1 MAPQGEV
8 KVLGAWPSSFVMR
21 PRIALNLKSVE
32 YEFVEE
38 NLGNK
43 SELLLKSNPVYKKI
57 PVLIHG
63 DKPVC
68 ESLVIVQYI
77 DEVWKDSTLILPSDP
92 YDRAIARFWAAYVDD
107 KMFPTMRGIVAA
119 DEDETKAAAVALL
132 KEGLS
137 LLEEALVKM
146 SKGKKFFGGDEI
158 GYVDIAFGCHISW
171 FKVTEIVSNVK
182 LFDESATPHLV
193 TWIHSFSSHPAVK
206 DVMPETDKLMKFV
219 KNVVLP
225 WMRAAAA
232 AK

>member
-8 KVLGAWPSSFVMR
+8 KVLGAWPSPFVMR

-38 NLGNK
+38 NPGNK

-77 DEVWKDSTLILPSDP
+77 DEVWKDSTSILPSDP
-92 YDRAIARFWAAYVDD
+92 YDRAMARFWAAYVDD
-107 KMFPTMRGIVAA
+107 KMFPTMREIVAA
-119 DEDETKAAAVALL
+119 NEDEAKAAAVALF

-158 GYVDIAFGCHISW
+158 GYMDIAFGCYISW

-193 TWIHSFSSHPAVK
+193 AWIHSFSSHPAVK
-206 DVMPETDKLMKFV
+206 DVMPETDKLMEFA
-219 KNVVLP
+219 KNVVFP
-225 WMRAAAA
+225 RIRAAAA